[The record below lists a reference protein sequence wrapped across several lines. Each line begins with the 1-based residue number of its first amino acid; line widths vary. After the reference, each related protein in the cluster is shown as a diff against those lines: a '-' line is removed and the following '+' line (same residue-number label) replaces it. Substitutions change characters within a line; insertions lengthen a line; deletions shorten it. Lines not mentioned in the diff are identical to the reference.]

1 MVGNQFD
8 IHQHKHLREFSTT
21 FLQRF
26 RTVMAVLP
34 DHSELS
40 SQTAASGGFPIVFF
54 PFVAHTAEP
63 CLSRASLS
71 QRNQKHLTSNA
82 LGRTFQHHGTSLGHF
97 HRNSIGSAGPK
108 PVGRTSSSSETLEH
122 AQGGPNSPANGTDRI
137 YGRKHSR
144 GIEFNCNFIEC
155 TRLEQ
160 SVGKNEKISAELSS
174 APMLIGLGDTE

>member
-8 IHQHKHLREFSTT
+8 THQHKHLREFSTT

-108 PVGRTSSSSETLEH
+108 TCWENQQQQRNPGTRTRWTEFSSERDRSDLRQETL
-122 AQGGPNSPANGTDRI
+122 ARNRI
-137 YGRKHSR
+137 
-144 GIEFNCNFIEC
+144 
-155 TRLEQ
+155 Q
-160 SVGKNEKISAELSS
+160 
-174 APMLIGLGDTE
+174 